1 MRKLFNFCRNLIET
15 RIRAFS
21 NTRFAMPFVFFIGYI
36 EAIIFPIPQEV
47 FMVPMMLSERTK
59 VFRIVFFSIFG
70 SIIGGL
76 TAYYLGLLFFDSL
89 VLPIINFYNYS
100 ESFLYFKNQINEYG
114 FIYVFI
120 GGFTPLPFKIITLS
134 SGALNIPIWNF
145 LLAVTLSRSIRF
157 YLIGFLAYKYGN
169 NVINIIDRKLNLITF
184 IILLIVFLI
193 YFTYK
198 LILS

>member
-36 EAIIFPIPQEV
+36 EAIVFPIPQEV

-134 SGALNIPIWNF
+134 SGALNISILNF
-145 LLAVTLSRSIRF
+145 LLAAILSRSIRF
-157 YLIGFLAYKYGN
+157 YMIGFLTYKYGN

-198 LILS
+198 LIL

>member
-1 MRKLFNFCRNLIET
+1 MRKLFNFCRDLIET
-15 RIRAFS
+15 QIRAFS

-134 SGALNIPIWNF
+134 SGALNIPILNF
-145 LLAVTLSRSIRF
+145 LLAAILSRSIRF
-157 YLIGFLAYKYGN
+157 YMIGFLTYKYGN

-184 IILLIVFLI
+184 IILLIIFLI

-198 LILS
+198 LII

>member
-36 EAIIFPIPQEV
+36 EAIVFPIPQEV

-100 ESFLYFKNQINEYG
+100 ESFLYFKKQINEYG

-134 SGALNIPIWNF
+134 SGILNIPIWNF
-145 LLAVTLSRSIRF
+145 LLAATLSRSIRF
-157 YLIGFLAYKYGN
+157 YLIGFLTYKYGN

-184 IILLIVFLI
+184 IILLMVFLI

-198 LILS
+198 LIL

>member
-15 RIRAFS
+15 QIRAFS

-47 FMVPMMLSERTK
+47 FMVPMMLSERAK
-59 VFRIVFFSIFG
+59 VFRIVFFSILG

-134 SGALNIPIWNF
+134 SGALNIPILNF
-145 LLAVTLSRSIRF
+145 LLAAILSRSIRF
-157 YLIGFLAYKYGN
+157 YMIGFLTYKYGN

-198 LILS
+198 LIL

>member
-59 VFRIVFFSIFG
+59 VFRIVFFSISG

-89 VLPIINFYNYS
+89 VLPIINFYN
-100 ESFLYFKNQINEYG
+100 
-114 FIYVFI
+114 
-120 GGFTPLPFKIITLS
+120 
-134 SGALNIPIWNF
+134 
-145 LLAVTLSRSIRF
+145 F
-157 YLIGFLAYKYGN
+157 Y
-169 NVINIIDRKLNLITF
+169 
-184 IILLIVFLI
+184 
-193 YFTYK
+193 
-198 LILS
+198 

>member
-15 RIRAFS
+15 QIRAFS

-134 SGALNIPIWNF
+134 SGALNIPILNF
-145 LLAVTLSRSIRF
+145 LLAAILSRSIRF
-157 YLIGFLAYKYGN
+157 YVIGFLTYKYGN

-198 LILS
+198 LIL

>member
-47 FMVPMMLSERTK
+47 FMVPMMLSERAK
-59 VFRIVFFSIFG
+59 VFRIVFFSIIG

-89 VLPIINFYNYS
+89 VMPIINFYNYS

-145 LLAVTLSRSIRF
+145 LLAATLSRSIRF
-157 YLIGFLAYKYGN
+157 YLIGFLTYKYGN

-198 LILS
+198 LIL

>member
-100 ESFLYFKNQINEYG
+100 ESFLYFKKQINEYG

-134 SGALNIPIWNF
+134 SGALNIPILNF
-145 LLAVTLSRSIRF
+145 LLAAILSRSIRF
-157 YLIGFLAYKYGN
+157 YMIGFLTYKYGN

-184 IILLIVFLI
+184 ILLLMVFLI

-198 LILS
+198 LII

>member
-15 RIRAFS
+15 QIRAFS

-47 FMVPMMLSERTK
+47 FMVPMMLSEKAK
-59 VFRIVFFSIFG
+59 VFRIVFFSILG

-134 SGALNIPIWNF
+134 SGALNIPILNF
-145 LLAVTLSRSIRF
+145 LLAAILSRSIRF
-157 YLIGFLAYKYGN
+157 YMIGFLTYKYGN

-184 IILLIVFLI
+184 IILVIVFLI

-198 LILS
+198 LIL

>member
-36 EAIIFPIPQEV
+36 EAIVFPIPQEV

-59 VFRIVFFSIFG
+59 VFRIVFFSILG

-76 TAYYLGLLFFDSL
+76 TAYYLGLLFFDTL

-134 SGALNIPIWNF
+134 SGALNIPILNF
-145 LLAVTLSRSIRF
+145 LLAAILSRSIRF
-157 YLIGFLAYKYGN
+157 YMIGFLTYKYGN

-198 LILS
+198 LIL

>member
-15 RIRAFS
+15 QIRAFS

-36 EAIIFPIPQEV
+36 EAIVFPIPQEV

-134 SGALNIPIWNF
+134 SGALNIPILNF
-145 LLAVTLSRSIRF
+145 LLAAILSRSIRF
-157 YLIGFLAYKYGN
+157 YMIGFLTYKYGN

-198 LILS
+198 LIL

>member
-15 RIRAFS
+15 QIRAFS

-47 FMVPMMLSERTK
+47 FMVPMMLSEKAK
-59 VFRIVFFSIFG
+59 VFRIVFFSILG

-89 VLPIINFYNYS
+89 VMPIINFYNYS

-134 SGALNIPIWNF
+134 SGALNIPILNF
-145 LLAVTLSRSIRF
+145 LLAAILSRSIRF
-157 YLIGFLAYKYGN
+157 YMIGFLTYKYGN

-198 LILS
+198 LIL

>member
-47 FMVPMMLSERTK
+47 FMVPMMLSERAK
-59 VFRIVFFSIFG
+59 VFRIVFFSILG

-89 VLPIINFYNYS
+89 VMPIINFYNYS
-100 ESFLYFKNQINEYG
+100 ESFLYFKNQINAYG

-145 LLAVTLSRSIRF
+145 LLAATLSRSIRF
-157 YLIGFLAYKYGN
+157 YLIGFLTYKYGN

-198 LILS
+198 LIL

>member
-36 EAIIFPIPQEV
+36 EAIVFPIPQEV

-145 LLAVTLSRSIRF
+145 LLAATLSRSIRF
-157 YLIGFLAYKYGN
+157 YLIGFLTYKYGN

-198 LILS
+198 LIL

>member
-89 VLPIINFYNYS
+89 VLPIIDFYNYS

-134 SGALNIPIWNF
+134 SGALNIPILNF
-145 LLAVTLSRSIRF
+145 LLAAILSRSIRF
-157 YLIGFLAYKYGN
+157 YMIGFLTYKYGN

-184 IILLIVFLI
+184 IILLMVFLI

-198 LILS
+198 LIL

>member
-47 FMVPMMLSERTK
+47 FMVPMMLSEKAK
-59 VFRIVFFSIFG
+59 VFRIVFFSILG

-145 LLAVTLSRSIRF
+145 LLAATLSRSIRF
-157 YLIGFLAYKYGN
+157 YLIGFLTYKYGN

-198 LILS
+198 LIL

>member
-89 VLPIINFYNYS
+89 VMPIINFYNYS

-145 LLAVTLSRSIRF
+145 LLAATLSRSIRF
-157 YLIGFLAYKYGN
+157 YLIGFLTYKYGN

-198 LILS
+198 LIL